1 MLKVWKEQI
10 QKAKDLY
17 EEAKVASASQID
29 RFYLS
34 YCGGGNVMSNSA
46 TMNERMGNLSVQ
58 ASSELELDSDRVS
71 FIFPLNFSSIYI
83 SIMLKTLAYKI
94 LEQCN
99 TYIIHFLS

>member
-46 TMNERMGNLSVQ
+46 TINERMGNLSVQ

-71 FIFPLNFSSIYI
+71 SLVSLHFLYIYI
-83 SIMLKTLAYKI
+83 FTTFESYLAPTLY
-94 LEQCN
+94 
-99 TYIIHFLS
+99 FMF

>member
-34 YCGGGNVMSNSA
+34 YCGGGGNVMSNSA

-71 FIFPLNFSSIYI
+71 CIVSLHFSFNYI
-83 SIMLKTLAYKI
+83 SIITNI
-94 LEQCN
+94 
-99 TYIIHFLS
+99 S

>member
-34 YCGGGNVMSNSA
+34 YCGGGNLMSNSA

-71 FIFPLNFSSIYI
+71 CIVSLHFSFSYI
-83 SIMLKTLAYKI
+83 SII
-94 LEQCN
+94 
-99 TYIIHFLS
+99 

>member
-71 FIFPLNFSSIYI
+71 CIVSLHFSFSYI
-83 SIMLKTLAYKI
+83 SII
-94 LEQCN
+94 L
-99 TYIIHFLS
+99 IKHFIAS

>member
-34 YCGGGNVMSNSA
+34 YCGGGGNVMSNSA

-71 FIFPLNFSSIYI
+71 FIVSSHFLSIYI
-83 SIMLKTLAYKI
+83 SIIIAKI
-94 LEQCN
+94 
-99 TYIIHFLS
+99 